1 MDLKG
6 KSAIVTGA
14 RRGIGRGIALA
25 LAKAGANVAVSDIDK
40 NECEKVVAEIER
52 LGVKGI
58 AIKAD
63 VSNSADVD
71 AMVRQTVKKFGG
83 IDIIVNN
90 AGIYFSKP
98 LLETT
103 EKDWD
108 RLIGINLKGVFL
120 CTKAAVAEMV
130 KQGRGGKVISISSIA
145 GEVGFANSSAYC
157 ASKGGIINLTR
168 ELAIELAQHKINVN
182 SIAPGVIETPM
193 TAGMLDDAKTKAGLL
208 ASIPWGRIGK
218 PEDIANAVVFLASPE
233 ADYITGATLAVDGGW
248 ISQ

>member
-1 MDLKG
+1 MGLKG

-63 VSNSADVD
+63 VSSSADVN
-71 AMVRQTVKKFGG
+71 AMIRQTAKKFGG
-83 IDIIVNN
+83 VDIMVNN

-98 LLETT
+98 LIETT
-103 EKDWD
+103 ENDWD

-120 CTKAAVAEMV
+120 CTKSAVAEMI

-157 ASKGGIINLTR
+157 ASKAGIINLTR
-168 ELAIELAQHKINVN
+168 ELAIELAKHKINVN
-182 SIAPGVIETPM
+182 SVAPGVIETPM
-193 TAGMLDDAKTKAGLL
+193 TAGMLNDKKTKAGLL
-208 ASIPWGRIGK
+208 ASIPRGRVGM
-218 PEDIANAVVFLASPE
+218 PEDIANAVVFLASDE